1 LTDSSERRD
10 GAAVVKRSLSVA
22 GHRTSISLEDAFW
35 TALRAIAAN
44 RSVPISALVAAID
57 AGRAGANL
65 SSAIRVF
72 VLSTAL
78 AEGGQRA
85 QYSPSGDGGA
95 GNGTGAGFTGGEGG

>member
-1 LTDSSERRD
+1 LTEPSERRD
-10 GAAVVKRSLSVA
+10 GAAVVKRSVSIA

-35 TALRAIAAN
+35 TELKAIAVKRA
-44 RSVPISALVAAID
+44 VPISALVAAID
-57 AGRAGANL
+57 AERASANL

-85 QYSPSGDGGA
+85 QYSPSGDSGA